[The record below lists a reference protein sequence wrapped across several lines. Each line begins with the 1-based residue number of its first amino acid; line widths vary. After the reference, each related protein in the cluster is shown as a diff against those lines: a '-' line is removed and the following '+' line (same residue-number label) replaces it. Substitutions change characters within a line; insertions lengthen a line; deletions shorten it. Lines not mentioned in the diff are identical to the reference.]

1 MAKRKGSQPVRMK
14 REASLSLIVKAPKHR
29 DISMQALIAR
39 KGAGAGSHRNK
50 ATRGDGRGKGKSARH
65 PKHKG
70 RRDW

>member
-1 MAKRKGSQPVRMK
+1 MAKRRRSQPVRMK
-14 REASLSLIVKAPKHR
+14 REESLSLMIKAPKSR

-39 KGAGAGSHRNK
+39 KGAGAGSHQNK

-70 RRDW
+70 DRGW